1 VTYLSTNTNVATVSA
16 NGTVTVINSTGNTTI
31 KAVFAGDNT
40 YNPKEVSYEL
50 TVLAPDPTVNYYNF
64 AKNYQQ
70 LENPE
75 FTSVIVDDADHILYG
90 KRTDGTIYNSNL
102 STSETMTVDD
112 VTQPVV
118 VICAALKDKTAEELA
133 ANGVPEVTPES
144 GGSGDEPVN
153 SGENTGE

>member
-1 VTYLSTNTNVATVSA
+1 
-16 NGTVTVINSTGNTTI
+16 
-31 KAVFAGDNT
+31 
-40 YNPKEVSYEL
+40 
-50 TVLAPDPTVNYYNF
+50 
-64 AKNYQQ
+64 
-70 LENPE
+70 
-75 FTSVIVDDADHILYG
+75 
-90 KRTDGTIYNSNL
+90 
-102 STSETMTVDD
+102 MTVDD